1 MEEQNKE
8 QYKRLVLVLG
18 LEKKVKID
26 FLSENKEIL
35 SVTLK
40 WQNSVKVYNSFSKG
54 LPIYRLLGKVCK
66 EEYTI

>member
-40 WQNSVKVYNSFSKG
+40 
-54 LPIYRLLGKVCK
+54 
-66 EEYTI
+66 